1 MTKAGTVTVAGRPNA
16 GKSTLLN
23 RLVGQR
29 LAITSPKPQ
38 STRERVVGLITDD
51 TTQIILLDTPG
62 LLEPA
67 YALQKS
73 MRDSSLKAL
82 EDADVIIHLID
93 ALEGTV
99 ETLAAAAGLDADR
112 AEATLRTPTILA
124 FNKSDGL
131 SAGRRA
137 ALHTENPGAVVI
149 SALTGDA
156 IPALLDRVRALL
168 PEHPFYYD
176 AEDLSTQNMRFFAAE
191 MVRETALEQLEDEV
205 PYSIACEIEEFRESR
220 SPVYIRA
227 VLHVERDSQK
237 RILIG
242 AGGSRIKAIG
252 TRARGKIEALIGSAV
267 YLDLHVKVLPN
278 WRRDAAAL
286 RRLGY
291 RVD

>member
-1 MTKAGTVTVAGRPNA
+1 MTRAGIVTVAGRPNA

-38 STRERVVGLITDD
+38 STRERVVGLITDAD
-51 TTQIILLDTPG
+51 SQIILLDTPG

-67 YALQKS
+67 YALQAS
-73 MRDSSLKAL
+73 MRDSSRKAL
-82 EDADVIIHLID
+82 AEADIIVHLID
-93 ALEGTV
+93 ALEGVV
-99 ETLAAAAGLDADR
+99 ETLASAAGLEGSAVPR
-112 AEATLRTPTILA
+112 APTILA

-137 ALHTENPGAVVI
+137 ALLAEHPGAVVI
-149 SALTGDA
+149 SALTGDGV
-156 IPALLDRVRALL
+156 PELLDRVRALL

-176 AEDLSTQNMRFFAAE
+176 AEDLSTQSTRFFASE

-205 PYSIACEIEEFRESR
+205 PYSIACEIEEFRETR

-252 TRARGKIEALIGSAV
+252 TRARGKIEALIGSPV

-291 RVD
+291 HID

>member
-1 MTKAGTVTVAGRPNA
+1 MTQAGTVTVAGRPNA

-23 RLVGQR
+23 RIVGQR

-38 STRERVVGLITDD
+38 STRERVVGLITDVR
-51 TTQIILLDTPG
+51 TQIILLDTPG

-73 MRDSSLKAL
+73 MRDASLKAL
-82 EDADVIIHLID
+82 ADADVIVHLID
-93 ALEGTV
+93 SLEGVV
-99 ETLAAAAGLDADR
+99 ETLATAAGLSEAATPR
-112 AEATLRTPTILA
+112 APTILA
-124 FNKSDGL
+124 FNKSDAL

-137 ALHTENPGAVVI
+137 ALLAENPGSVVI
-149 SALTGDA
+149 SALTGDGV
-156 IPALLDRVRALL
+156 PELLARVRSLL

-176 AEDLSTQNMRFFAAE
+176 AEDLSTQNMRFFASE
-191 MVRETALEQLEDEV
+191 MIRETALEQLEDEV
-205 PYSIACEIEEFRESR
+205 PYSIACEIEEYRETR

-242 AGGSRIKAIG
+242 AGGSRIKSIG
-252 TRARGKIEALIGSAV
+252 TRARGKIEALIGSPV

-278 WRRDAAAL
+278 WRRDSAAL

>member
-1 MTKAGTVTVAGRPNA
+1 MTRAGIVTVAGRPNA

-38 STRERVVGLITDD
+38 STRERVVGLITDAD
-51 TTQIILLDTPG
+51 SQIILLDTPG

-67 YALQKS
+67 YALQSS
-73 MRDSSLKAL
+73 MRDASRKAL
-82 EDADVIIHLID
+82 RDADVIVHLID
-93 ALEGTV
+93 ALEGVV
-99 ETLAAAAGLDADR
+99 ETLAGAAGLEAGTMPR
-112 AEATLRTPTILA
+112 APIILA
-124 FNKSDGL
+124 FNKSDAL
-131 SAGRRA
+131 TEGRRI
-137 ALHTENPGAVVI
+137 ALLAENPGAVVL
-149 SALTGDA
+149 SALQGDGVDG
-156 IPALLDRVRALL
+156 LLARIRELL

-176 AEDLSTQNMRFFAAE
+176 ADDLSTQNMRFFASE
-191 MVRETALEQLEDEV
+191 MVRETALEQLDDEV
-205 PYSIACEIEEFRESR
+205 PYSVACAIEEFREDR

-227 VLHVERDSQK
+227 VLYVERESQK

-252 TRARGKIEALIGSAV
+252 TRSRSKIEALLGSSV
-267 YLDLHVKVLPN
+267 YLDLRVKVLAN

-291 RVD
+291 PIDQ

>member
-51 TTQIILLDTPG
+51 NTQIILLDTPG

-73 MRDSSLKAL
+73 MRDSSLRAL
-82 EDADVIIHLID
+82 DDADVIIHLID

-99 ETLAAAAGLDADR
+99 ETLAAAAGLPADR
-112 AEATLRTPTILA
+112 APRAPTILT
-124 FNKSDGL
+124 FNKADGL

-137 ALHTENPGAVVI
+137 ALLTENPGAVVI
-149 SALTGDA
+149 SALTGDGV
-156 IPALLDRVRALL
+156 PGLLDRVRALL

-176 AEDLSTQNMRFFAAE
+176 AEDLSTQNMRFFASE
-191 MVRETALEQLEDEV
+191 MIRETALEQLEDEV
-205 PYSIACEIEEFRESR
+205 PYSIACEIEEFRETR

-242 AGGSRIKAIG
+242 AGGSRIKSIG
-252 TRARGKIEALIGSAV
+252 TRARGKIEALIGSPV

-278 WRRDAAAL
+278 WRRDSAAL

-291 RVD
+291 RVE

>member
-38 STRERVVGLITDD
+38 STRERVVGLITDENS
-51 TTQIILLDTPG
+51 QIILLDTPG

-73 MRDSSLKAL
+73 MRDSSLRAL
-82 EDADVIIHLID
+82 DDADVIIHLID

-99 ETLAAAAGLDADR
+99 ETLAAAAGLPADR
-112 AEATLRTPTILA
+112 APRAPTILT
-124 FNKSDGL
+124 FNKADGL

-137 ALHTENPGAVVI
+137 ALLTENPGAVVI
-149 SALTGDA
+149 SALTGDGVSG
-156 IPALLDRVRALL
+156 LLDRVRSLL

-176 AEDLSTQNMRFFAAE
+176 AEDLSTQNMRFFASE
-191 MVRETALEQLEDEV
+191 MIRETALEQLEDEV
-205 PYSIACEIEEFRESR
+205 PYSIACEIEEFRETR

-242 AGGSRIKAIG
+242 AGGSRIKSIG
-252 TRARGKIEALIGSAV
+252 TRARGKIEALIGSPV

-278 WRRDAAAL
+278 WRRDSAAL

-291 RVD
+291 RVE

>member
-38 STRERVVGLITDD
+38 STRERVVGLITDAD
-51 TTQIILLDTPG
+51 SQIILLDTPG

-67 YALQKS
+67 YELQKS
-73 MRDSSLKAL
+73 MRASSLKAL
-82 EDADVIIHLID
+82 EDADVIVHLID

-99 ETLAAAAGLDADR
+99 ETLATAAGLTENR
-112 AEATLRTPTILA
+112 AGTTLRAPTILA

-137 ALHTENPGAVVI
+137 ALITENPGAVVI
-149 SALTGDA
+149 SALTGDGV
-156 IPALLDRVRALL
+156 PELLARVRELL

-176 AEDLSTQNMRFFAAE
+176 SEDLSTQNMRFFAAE
-191 MVRETALEQLEDEV
+191 MIRETALEQLSDEV
-205 PYSIACEIEEFRESR
+205 PYSIACEIEEFRETR
-220 SPVYIRA
+220 SPIYIRA

-242 AGGSRIKAIG
+242 AGGSRIKSIG
-252 TRARGKIEALIGSAV
+252 TRARGKIEALLASPV
-267 YLDLHVKVLPN
+267 YLDLHVKVLAN
-278 WRRDAAAL
+278 WRRDSAAL

-291 RVD
+291 KVD

>member
-51 TTQIILLDTPG
+51 NTQIILLDTPG

-73 MRDSSLKAL
+73 MRDSSLRAL
-82 EDADVIIHLID
+82 DDADVIIHLID

-99 ETLAAAAGLDADR
+99 ETLAVAAGLPADR
-112 AEATLRTPTILA
+112 APRAPTILT
-124 FNKSDGL
+124 FNKADGL

-137 ALHTENPGAVVI
+137 ALLTENPGAVVI
-149 SALTGDA
+149 SALTGDGV
-156 IPALLDRVRALL
+156 PGLLDRVRALL

-176 AEDLSTQNMRFFAAE
+176 AEDLSTQNMRFFASE
-191 MVRETALEQLEDEV
+191 MIRETALEQLQDEV
-205 PYSIACEIEEFRESR
+205 PYSIACEIEEFRETR

-242 AGGSRIKAIG
+242 AGGSRIKSIG
-252 TRARGKIEALIGSAV
+252 TRARGKIEALIGSPV

-278 WRRDAAAL
+278 WRRDSAAL

-291 RVD
+291 RVE

>member
-1 MTKAGTVTVAGRPNA
+1 MTRAGIVTVAGRPNA

-38 STRERVVGLITDD
+38 STRERVVGLITDAD
-51 TTQIILLDTPG
+51 TQIILLDTPG

-67 YALQKS
+67 YALQTS
-73 MRDSSLKAL
+73 MREASRKAL
-82 EDADVIIHLID
+82 GDADVIVHLID
-93 ALEGTV
+93 ALDGVV
-99 ETLAAAAGLDADR
+99 ETLAAAAGLDSAAAPR
-112 AEATLRTPTILA
+112 APTVLV

-131 SAGRRA
+131 TAGRRA
-137 ALHTENPGAVVI
+137 ALLAENPGAAVI
-149 SALTGDA
+149 SALTGDGV
-156 IPALLDRVRALL
+156 PALLDHIRALL
-168 PEHPFYYD
+168 PQHPFYYD
-176 AEDLSTQNMRFFAAE
+176 AEDLSTQNMRFFASE
-191 MVRETALEQLEDEV
+191 MVRESALEQLEDEV
-205 PYSIACEIEEFRESR
+205 PYSVACEIEEFRETR

-252 TRARGKIEALIGSAV
+252 TRARGKIEALIGSPV

-278 WRRDAAAL
+278 WRRDANAL

-291 RVD
+291 RID

>member
-1 MTKAGTVTVAGRPNA
+1 MMTQAGTVTVAGRPNA

-51 TTQIILLDTPG
+51 NTQIILLDTPG

-73 MRDSSLKAL
+73 MRDSSLRAL
-82 EDADVIIHLID
+82 DDADVIIHLID

-99 ETLAAAAGLDADR
+99 ETLAAAAGLPADR
-112 AEATLRTPTILA
+112 APRAPTILT
-124 FNKSDGL
+124 FNKADGL

-137 ALHTENPGAVVI
+137 ALLTENPGAVVI
-149 SALTGDA
+149 SALTGDGV
-156 IPALLDRVRALL
+156 PGLLDRVRALL

-176 AEDLSTQNMRFFAAE
+176 AEDLSTQNMRFFASE
-191 MVRETALEQLEDEV
+191 MIRETALEQLQDEV
-205 PYSIACEIEEFRESR
+205 PYSIACEIEEFRETR

-242 AGGSRIKAIG
+242 AGGSRIKSIG
-252 TRARGKIEALIGSAV
+252 MRARGKIEALIGSPV

-278 WRRDAAAL
+278 WRRDSAAL

-291 RVD
+291 RVE